1 MPVSMP
7 TVWFAAHAGSRS
19 LAVVFM
25 NLGHHSLKLLVGLLK
40 EIENGCGL
48 VGLFYE
54 IP

>member
-1 MPVSMP
+1 MSRWKP
-7 TVWFAAHAGSRS
+7 THAGSRS
-19 LAVVFM
+19 LAVVLE
-25 NLGHHSLKLLVGLLK
+25 NLGHHILKRLVGLLK